1 LLWLVVPLAGVLV
14 ASAIAAYRTAVRIA
28 SEAYD
33 RELLDPALA
42 IAQRLA
48 VDGDSIRLDM
58 PSAALEALRVDT
70 ADHVYFAVSAR
81 GRLVAGQYGLP
92 GPPDSPA
99 DASPVFYDA
108 QLGNETVR
116 IAAVLI
122 PLADRQVLI
131 QVAETRVKRDRLVRQ
146 VLLSNAAPE
155 LAFFVA
161 ALGVVWFGV
170 ARGLAPLE
178 KLRIEIAARSHRDL
192 RPVAEEQAP
201 EEVRPLVHELNAL
214 LARLAESIDAQQR
227 FVADAA
233 HQLRTPLAA
242 LQAQVEAARRGS
254 VPPELLPTFDQLLAA
269 TRRTAHLARQLLT
282 LAAVDPAAERPF
294 DPAEVDLAAVLH
306 ESVAEWVTRADA
318 KRIDL
323 GFELEPARLR
333 GEALLLR
340 ELAGNLIDNALNYTP
355 AGGEVTVR
363 TGVRDGAP
371 FLEVEDSGPGIPVA
385 ERERIFERF
394 YRTKGTPGEGS
405 GLGLAIVREI
415 AHRHGATVSVRAAA
429 AERGS
434 ILEVRF
440 PPPADAAPAGGF
452 SDSPGRTS

>member
-1 LLWLVVPLAGVLV
+1 MPAERSLRRLLLLWLIVPLAGVLA
-14 ASAIAAYRTAVRIA
+14 ASAVAAYRTAVRIA
-28 SEAYD
+28 SDAYD

-48 VDGDSIRLDM
+48 IDGDSVRLDM
-58 PSAALEALRVDT
+58 PSAALDALRVDT
-70 ADHVYFAVSAR
+70 ADRVYFAVSAR
-81 GRLVAGQYGLP
+81 GRLIAGQYGLP
-92 GPPDSPA
+92 GPPDAPA

-108 QLGNETVR
+108 RLGNEDVR
-116 IAAVLI
+116 IAAVHI

-161 ALGVVWFGV
+161 ALGIVWFGV

-192 RPVAEEQAP
+192 RPVAEAQAP
-201 EEVRPLVHELNAL
+201 DEVRPLVHELNAL
-214 LARLAESIDAQQR
+214 LARLAKSIDAQQR

-242 LQAQVEAARRGS
+242 LQAQVEAARRGP
-254 VPPELLPTFDQLLAA
+254 VPPELALTFDQLLAA

-282 LAAVDPAAERPF
+282 LAAVDPATERPF
-294 DPAEVDLAAVLH
+294 EPTAVDLAAVLH
-306 ESVAEWVTRADA
+306 EAVAEWVTRADA
-318 KRIDL
+318 KGIDL
-323 GFELEPARLR
+323 GFELEPAQVR

-340 ELAGNLIDNALNYTP
+340 ELAGNLIDNALAYTP
-355 AGGEVTVR
+355 AGGQVTAR
-363 TGVRDGAP
+363 TGTRAGAP
-371 FLEVEDSGPGIPVA
+371 FLEVEDSGPGVPEA
-385 ERERIFERF
+385 ERERVFERF
-394 YRTKGTPGEGS
+394 YRAKGTAGEGS

-415 AHRHGATVSVRAAA
+415 ADRHGASVEIRAATGD
-429 AERGS
+429 RGT
-434 ILEVRF
+434 LLKVRF
-440 PPPADAAPAGGF
+440 PRGDA
-452 SDSPGRTS
+452 